1 MAFLRHQRWAD
12 AAKAGSTPI
21 ARRPRPLNPPNSLNA
36 DKAWCA
42 SASIRADAERIPR
55 YRKQAAQCRECAAL
69 ETVSL
74 ARDCLLDM
82 ARHFEQLANELEAS
96 NQHWVVDRFARIEVH

>member
-1 MAFLRHQRWAD
+1 
-12 AAKAGSTPI
+12 
-21 ARRPRPLNPPNSLNA
+21 LNPLNSLNA
-36 DKAWCA
+36 EKAWCA
-42 SASIRADAERIPR
+42 TASVKTDAERIAR
-55 YRKQAAQCRECAAL
+55 YRKQAAHYRQCSAH

-96 NQHWVVDRFARIEVH
+96 DRRWAVDRFDRIAVH

>member
-1 MAFLRHQRWAD
+1 
-12 AAKAGSTPI
+12 
-21 ARRPRPLNPPNSLNA
+21 LNPLNSLNA
-36 DKAWCA
+36 EKAWCA
-42 SASIRADAERIPR
+42 TASVKTDAERIPR
-55 YRKQAAQCRECAAL
+55 YRKQAAHYRQCAAH

-96 NQHWVVDRFARIEVH
+96 ARRCALDRFALLEVH